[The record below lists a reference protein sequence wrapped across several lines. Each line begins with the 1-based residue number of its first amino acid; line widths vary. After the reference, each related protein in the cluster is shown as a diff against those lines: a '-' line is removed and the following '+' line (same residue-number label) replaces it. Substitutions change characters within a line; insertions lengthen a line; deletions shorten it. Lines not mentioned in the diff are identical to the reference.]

1 MAMAEDSQS
10 SPNAWL
16 GELSPNIKR
25 YQYEQ
30 KKKLQE
36 AMNIEYH
43 RLLQRDE
50 NASEWLL
57 FEIDEETFSRDF
69 LNLED
74 KTPWSSF
81 SKRESLLL
89 VKMMTKEHGA
99 AIGAFHDALILALAP
114 MGLGKA
120 LQPYSSATVEGDE
133 RSKQGDNAWGPI
145 RAPRGHN
152 RDWPTVVLEVAV
164 SENQPKLQSDVRFW
178 LRDGRGKVKI
188 VFTLRV
194 DRENQRIIIEKW
206 VLMNERVH
214 REAQVTVSRNK
225 NGHVHVANAPLTIE
239 FESLFLRNADAPRE
253 QDIEFSEADLV
264 EMADTIWTA
273 QGISK

>member
-1 MAMAEDSQS
+1 MTMSQDSES
-10 SPNAWL
+10 SRNTWL
-16 GELSPNIKR
+16 GELSPSIKR
-25 YQYEQ
+25 YRYEG
-30 KKKLQE
+30 KKQLQE
-36 AMNIEYH
+36 VSDIEYNH
-43 RLLQRDE
+43 LLQRE
-50 NASEWLL
+50 KNSSEWLL

-74 KTPWSSF
+74 KTSWSSF
-81 SKRESLLL
+81 SKPENLLL
-89 VKMMTKEHGA
+89 IKMMTKEHGA
-99 AIGAFHDALILALAP
+99 AIGAFHTMLILALTP
-114 MGLGKA
+114 MGLETA

-145 RAPRGHN
+145 RAPRGHD

-194 DRENQRIIIEKW
+194 DRESPRIVIEKW
-206 VLMNERVH
+206 VLKDERVH
-214 REAQVTVSRNK
+214 RDGQVTISRHN

-239 FESLFLRNADAPRE
+239 FESLFLRSAEVPRE
-253 QDIEFSEADLV
+253 RDIEFPEATLIKL
-264 EMADTIWTA
+264 ADAIWTA
-273 QGISK
+273 QGIGE